1 MKNLTFKEKHILE
14 NKERPSV
21 VFFTSDGCHLCVEL
35 KPKLEKL
42 SREFSSHFDFYKV
55 NINKEKKLADNFL
68 KKEEGV
74 PTGFIISGERVFKI
88 KDPDEPDKKSWY
100 SEEYLKKLLDLI
112 K

>member
-42 SREFSSHFDFYKV
+42 SEEFSGYFDFYKV
-55 NINKEKKLADNFL
+55 NISEEKQLSDKFL
-68 KKEEGV
+68 SKDEGV
-74 PTGFIISGERVFKI
+74 PTGFIISGQKVFKI
-88 KDPDEPDKKSWY
+88 KDPEEPDKKSWY
-100 SEEYLKKLLDLI
+100 SEEYIRNILDLI